1 VRTENPPV
9 EGKEDRTLKR
19 MTIAGASLIVALAMA
34 GPVTAGNG
42 NGNDR
47 ARNLAAKQCAAEK
60 KADREEF
67 RATYGPEHAMR
78 NCIKATIPEAKN
90 AAKECKAERDED
102 RAAFQEEYGSNN
114 EDGRN
119 ALGKCISEK
128 LAEEHS
134 A

>member
-1 VRTENPPV
+1 
-9 EGKEDRTLKR
+9 LKS
-19 MTIAGASLIVALAMA
+19 MTIAGAALIVALAMA
-34 GPVTAGNG
+34 GPVIAGNG
-42 NGNDR
+42 IGDDR
-47 ARNLAAKQCAAEK
+47 ARNLAAKQCAADK
-60 KADREEF
+60 KADKEAF
-67 RATYGPEHAMR
+67 RGTYGPEHAMR

-102 RAAFQEEYGSNN
+102 RAAFQGEYGRN
-114 EDGRN
+114 ENGRN